1 MGAGH
6 LTRANGQSWSCR
18 QSSRHGTRQRS
29 AGSFLHGG
37 EHPHPSFKHGDLMRL
52 DLQTLRWTTEHTT
65 GTGPGA
71 RSSHTLCALQNGRA
85 LLVLGGPDADNAVY
99 LLDMAT
105 RRWSK
110 MKTTV
115 AQSRV
120 PRAHERP
127 QLDAGCS
134 QQARVAPPASGAA
147 SNAPLARQQGIVM
160 FGGCFARRAC
170 TERRRLWVASCQASM
185 EMEVV

>member
-1 MGAGH
+1 
-6 LTRANGQSWSCR
+6 
-18 QSSRHGTRQRS
+18 
-29 AGSFLHGG
+29 
-37 EHPHPSFKHGDLMRL
+37 MRL

-71 RSSHTLCALQNGRA
+71 RSSYTLCALQNGRS

-127 QLDAGCS
+127 QLDAGCF
-134 QQARVAPPASGAA
+134 QHRVAPPASGAA

-160 FGGCFARRAC
+160 FGGCCARRAC